1 VEGFE
6 NREERFGEE
15 EVRKLKRWKSEEKG
29 KKSYL

>member
-15 EVRKLKRWKSEEKG
+15 VRKLKTWKSEEKG